1 MRHHLSAGLVLAAT
15 ALSATALSSTVAGA
29 EAILTALPVQRT
41 AWIENYN
48 PYNQSSRLPSVND
61 FIYEPL
67 IVFNTLKGGE
77 PNYRLATAHAYSDD
91 LKSVTV
97 TLRDGVTWS
106 DGAPFT
112 AKDVVFSIDLVK
124 KHKALDIYGL
134 DKIVASAEAV
144 DARTVRFNLTD
155 VNTGALIQIVRL
167 AIVPEHVWAKVEDP
181 VTFTNPAPVGTG
193 PLTEIRRFT
202 PQEYV
207 QCRNPNY
214 WDAATLKVDCMRFP
228 QIGTN
233 EQALAAAARGEIDWM
248 GSFLPDIEKTFVAQ
262 DPENHKYWFPAGSLV
277 VFMMNMEAKNEGN
290 KEAFTDVSFRRAV
303 SMSYDREAMVDIA
316 GYGYPTINQY
326 PSGLGQAFH
335 SWANPQVD
343 AEFGKFTKYDVEA
356 AKALLAEAGY
366 KDLDGDGLIESPS
379 GKKIAFDI
387 IVPNGW
393 TDWVNTV
400 QLAVEGLTAIGV
412 SAKVATPEQAVWTDS
427 LINGNYDMAINS
439 VFNGVTP
446 QYHYDLALHARHQG
460 KTRFGATRYQND
472 TLSGLLDG
480 FFKTADAEKQKA
492 IMNDIQMEIGRD
504 MPFVA
509 VFNNPLWYEYSTKRF
524 TGFFSAENPV
534 AKPVIHDE
542 TPERLL
548 HLLSLTP
555 VDK

>member
-15 ALSATALSSTVAGA
+15 LSATALSVTAAGA

-41 AWIENYN
+41 AWIENYK

-144 DARTVRFNLTD
+144 DAKTVRFSLTD

-167 AIVPEHVWAKVEDP
+167 AIVPEHVWGKVEDP

-202 PQEYV
+202 AQEYV

-228 QIGTN
+228 QVGTN

-290 KEAFTDVSFRRAV
+290 KEAFTDVNFRRAV

-343 AEFGKFTKYDVEA
+343 AEFGKYTKYDVEG

-366 KDLDGDGLIESPS
+366 KDIDGDGLIESPS

-472 TLSGLLDG
+472 KLSGLLDG
-480 FFKTADAEKQKA
+480 FFKTADAEEQKA